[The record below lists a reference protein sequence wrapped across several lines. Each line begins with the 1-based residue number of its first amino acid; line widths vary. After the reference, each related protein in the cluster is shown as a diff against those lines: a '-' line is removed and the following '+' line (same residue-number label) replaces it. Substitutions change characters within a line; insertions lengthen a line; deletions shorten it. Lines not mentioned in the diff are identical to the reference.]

1 MPSIAEFTAK
11 AQTLTVDEL
20 ITLGRQLNAID
31 APQILFDELAGLI
44 FDRDGEAEAER
55 WSDATFA

>member
-1 MPSIAEFTAK
+1 MPSIAQFNAK

-20 ITLGRQLNAID
+20 IILGRQLNAMD
-31 APQILFDELAGLI
+31 APHILFDELAGLI

-55 WSDATFA
+55 WSDQTFA

>member
-1 MPSIAEFTAK
+1 MPSISEFTAK

-44 FDRDGEAEAER
+44 FDKTGLTARTHPG
-55 WSDATFA
+55 